1 VSFDLTTLPVKLV
14 EPSAVQAKAI
24 TAMLAKRG
32 AGNVQRFESAAAL
45 LEAPHP
51 ESRCLVI
58 SALYLPDMTGTE
70 LVQRMRSSSRFQDTP
85 FILISSETRPQVL
98 EPVRQAGVCGLL
110 PKPFS
115 DKQLDIVLRAT
126 LDYLDDKGEL
136 DTGGI
141 DLASIR
147 VLLVDD
153 SPSARRFMRRTLENL
168 GITRFVEAGDGSEAI
183 PIISE
188 TPFDLIITDYNM
200 PELDGKGLI
209 EHIRNQSW
217 QASVPILMVTSESN
231 AQRLAG
237 VEEAGVS
244 GICDKPFEPGV
255 VRQLLERILVSGGA

>member
-1 VSFDLTTLPVKLV
+1 MSLDISTLPIKLV
-14 EPSAVQAKAI
+14 EPSAVQAKVI
-24 TAMLAKRG
+24 TDMLAKHG
-32 AGNVQRFESAAAL
+32 AGEILRFDSAAAL
-45 LEAPHP
+45 LAEPRP
-51 ESRCLVI
+51 DKRCLVI

-70 LVQRMRSSSRFQDTP
+70 LVQRMRASQAFQDTP

-115 DKQLDIVLRAT
+115 DKQLDIALRAT
-126 LDYLDDKGEL
+126 LDYLDDSAEL
-136 DTGGI
+136 ETGGL
-141 DLASIR
+141 DLAAIR

-153 SPSARRFMRRTLENL
+153 SVSARRFMRRTLENL
-168 GITRFVEAGDGSEAI
+168 GITRFVEAGDGREAI

-200 PELDGKGLI
+200 PDLDGKGLI

-217 QASVPILMVTSESN
+217 QASVPILMVTSESS

-244 GICDKPFEPGV
+244 GICDKPFEPAV
-255 VRQLLERILVSGGA
+255 VRQLLERILVHDS